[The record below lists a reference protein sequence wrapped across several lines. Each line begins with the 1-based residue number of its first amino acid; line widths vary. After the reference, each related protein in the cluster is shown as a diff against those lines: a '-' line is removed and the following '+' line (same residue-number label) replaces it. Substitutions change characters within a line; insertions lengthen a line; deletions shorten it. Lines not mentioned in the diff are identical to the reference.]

1 MAPKTIAV
9 ILPAII
15 GYCSPV
21 YNHIPGTTIS
31 GRIIILNIR
40 PEFLSDVVQTA
51 PETSILSLILF
62 KNLEV

>member
-1 MAPKTIAV
+1 MKNKREFEFV
-9 ILPAII
+9 K
-15 GYCSPV
+15 PV